1 MVTELNSANEE
12 FNNLNQNL
20 ERENLRYIDYNREL
34 NETVKELVEELDS
47 AVISQQTL
55 KDSIDDY
62 IVIKQTLEQEVS
74 MLSNTAG
81 NLNSQVEELNEA
93 IEEFK
98 DENTK
103 LRTIVSFLEDEANGV
118 QQSYD
123 ELADALADTII
134 RKRALV
140 RIALEERMKAEL
152 AGWECGLLTAFDT
165 HQFAQNVNLPI
176 GNSHYV
182 DVIAYVNDK
191 LLSDFCIETGKFESY
206 LKDEIITDGAS
217 IWTINL
223 KDLTRGVNIYSSEV
237 LNYYFPDEGDA
248 NGLDGETWE
257 IANYDCSNLSQEDRY
272 TYSE

>member
-34 NETVKELVEELDS
+34 NETVKELVKELDS

-237 LNYYFPDEGDA
+237 LDYYFPDEGDT

>member
-1 MVTELNSANEE
+1 LVTELNSANEE

-34 NETVKELVEELDS
+34 NETVKELVKELDS

-237 LNYYFPDEGDA
+237 LDYYFPDEGDT